1 MVALVP
7 LSCLQDREFSSFAKT
22 FWEKPKNHLGLSQ
35 NSKEF
40 WNPHS
45 IPRFTIDQSPHFS
58 IDFFFCRCPGWAE
71 LFESTEPRTGYI
83 FGCLE
88 CGLWCTCHRSSN
100 PGPLDRP
107 KRPKRHWFRKAGFD
121 QRKKKMGASGELL
134 PPILCCKKYHTWE
147 NELRLGNQH

>member
-58 IDFFFCRCPGWAE
+58 IDFFFVGAPAGLSSLNPLSRGPDISSDALNAVFGAHVIDLPILDCWTVRSVRSVTGLGKPGLTNE
-71 LFESTEPRTGYI
+71 
-83 FGCLE
+83 
-88 CGLWCTCHRSSN
+88 
-100 PGPLDRP
+100 
-107 KRPKRHWFRKAGFD
+107 
-121 QRKKKMGASGELL
+121 KKKGASGELL